1 MDQRVK
7 YVTNNYQMLE
17 ENTKENPHETAL
29 HNNFMDM
36 RPKVQ
41 TTKMKISNS
50 EYTENFWAWRCG
62 TAS

>member
-41 TTKMKISNS
+41 TTKN
-50 EYTENFWAWRCG
+50 ENK
-62 TAS
+62 